1 MGCGTSEPYSGIKE
15 KNNMTELIKLQ
26 NVCKDYEMGDSIVK
40 AVCNINLV
48 IKEGEFIAILG
59 PSGSGKSTMMN
70 MVGALDL
77 TTRGDI
83 FLRGK
88 DIGFVFQTFNLI
100 PTLTALENVMLPM
113 LFHDYPRKER
123 FERAEKLLERVGL
136 SHRLSHFPN
145 ELSGGERQR
154 VAIARALAN
163 EPKIILADEPTGN
176 LDSKTGEEI
185 INFFSELNKEGKTI
199 IIVTHDNEIAKKAK
213 RIIRIKD
220 GQIIEDK
227 FIKDKK

>member
-1 MGCGTSEPYSGIKE
+1 
-15 KNNMTELIKLQ
+15 MTELIKLQ

-40 AVCNINLV
+40 AICNINLV
-48 IKEGEFIAILG
+48 IKQGEFIAILG

-83 FLRGK
+83 FLRGIDIEHISESELAQIRGK

-185 INFFSELNKEGKTI
+185 ITFFSELNKEGKTI
-199 IIVTHDNEIAKKAK
+199 IIVTHDNEVAKKAK

-227 FIKDKK
+227 FIKEKK